1 MALSPRTRL
10 LTLIAALLL
19 APAAGWWYWATNPE
33 SPQDRY
39 KTQAVDRGDIVQVIS
54 ANGTLNPVVLVNVG
68 TQVSGTAY
76 KLHVDFNDRVEAGQ
90 ILVELDPSLFQAQ
103 LRQADANVVNARTTL
118 RLAKNKM
125 TRNRALVEQGFISP
139 DALDTVE
146 QQLEAARAQLA
157 VSEAQLARDRTNLN
171 YSVIRS
177 PISGVVIARNVD
189 IGQTVAASFQTP
201 TLFQI
206 AKDLREMQIDTSV
219 AEADIGQLHLGQEVN
234 FTVDAFQER
243 EFTGTVKQVRLNPTI
258 QQNVV
263 SYNVIVA
270 VSNDDGVLLPGM
282 TANVRFTVKQKKD
295 VLRAPNAALRY
306 RPAEADPDSAGAIIG
321 EPGKHVLYRL
331 RLEDEGMPVAVNV
344 KTGTVDGN
352 FTEIVEGEIKEGDT
366 LITREVTDK
375 EKSSS
380 KLKFKMF

>member
-1 MALSPRTRL
+1 MTFIRTRL
-10 LTLIAALLL
+10 PIVIVVLLLIAVGL
-19 APAAGWWYWATNPE
+19 WYWKAGAE
-33 SPQDRY
+33 STQERY
-39 KTQAVDRGDIVQVIS
+39 KTQAVDRGDIVQNIS

-68 TQVSGTAY
+68 TQVSGTVFRLYA
-76 KLHVDFNDRVEAGQ
+76 DFNDRVEAGN
-90 ILVELDPSLFQAQ
+90 ILAELDPALFQAQ
-103 LRQADANVVNARTTL
+103 LQQATANEVNARTAL
-118 RLAKNKM
+118 KLAKNRM

-139 DALDTVE
+139 DALDAVE

-206 AKDLREMQIDTSV
+206 AKDLRQMQIDTSV
-219 AEADIGQLHLGQEVN
+219 AEADIGQLHLDQAVS

-258 QQNVV
+258 QHNVV
-263 SYNVIVA
+263 SYNVVVA

-282 TANVRFTVKQKKD
+282 TANVRFTVNQKQG
-295 VLRAPNAALRY
+295 VLRVPNAALRY
-306 RPAEADPDSAGAIIG
+306 KPTEADPDSVMTPSRQ
-321 EPGKHVLYRL
+321 PGTHVVYQIK
-331 RLEDEGMPVAVNV
+331 DNKPVSINV
-344 KTGTVDGN
+344 KTGIADSN
-352 FTEIVEGEIKEGDT
+352 FTEILEGEIREGDK
-366 LITREVTDK
+366 LIIREIADK
-375 EKSSS
+375 EKPGS
-380 KLKFKMF
+380 KLRFRMF

>member
-1 MALSPRTRL
+1 MSLNPRTRL
-10 LTLIAALLL
+10 LAILFTLLSAA
-19 APAAGWWYWATNPE
+19 AAGLWYWTTKSGSVQE
-33 SPQDRY
+33 KY

-76 KLHVDFNDRVEAGQ
+76 KLHADFNDPVKAGQ

-103 LRQADANVVNARTTL
+103 LRLSEANVSSARATL
-118 RLAKNKM
+118 ELAKNRM
-125 TRNRALVEQGFISP
+125 TRNRALREQGFISAE
-139 DALDTVE
+139 ALDSFE

-157 VSEAQLARDRTNLN
+157 ANVAQLERDRTNLN

-206 AKDLREMQIDTSV
+206 AQDLREMQIDTSI
-219 AEADIGQLHLGQEVN
+219 AEADIGQIHLGQEVH
-234 FTVDAFQER
+234 FTVDAYQER
-243 EFTGTVKQVRLNPTI
+243 EFTGTVEQVRLNPTI

-270 VSNDDGVLLPGM
+270 VPNDDGTLLPGM
-282 TANVRFTVKQKKD
+282 TANVRFTTNQKKA
-295 VLRAPNAALRY
+295 VLRVANAALRY
-306 RPAEADPDSAGAIIG
+306 RPAAADPDSSRTVAGQ
-321 EPGKHVLYRL
+321 PGKHLLYRVQ
-331 RLEDEGMPVAVNV
+331 EGKPMAVNV
-344 KTGTVDGN
+344 KTGISDNN
-352 FTEIVEGEIKEGDT
+352 FTEIVEGEIREGDN
-366 LITREVTDK
+366 LIIREVTDK
-375 EKSSS
+375 EKSGS
-380 KLKFKMF
+380 KLKFRMF

>member
-1 MALSPRTRL
+1 MTFIRTRL
-10 LTLIAALLL
+10 PIVIVVLLLIAVGL
-19 APAAGWWYWATNPE
+19 WYWKAGAE
-33 SPQDRY
+33 STQERY
-39 KTQAVDRGDIVQVIS
+39 KTQAVDRGDIVQNIS

-68 TQVSGTAY
+68 TQVSGTVFRLYA
-76 KLHVDFNDRVEAGQ
+76 DFNDRVEAGN
-90 ILVELDPSLFQAQ
+90 ILAELDPALFQAQ
-103 LRQADANVVNARTTL
+103 LQQATANEVNARTAL
-118 RLAKNKM
+118 KLAKNRM

-139 DALDTVE
+139 DALDAVE

-206 AKDLREMQIDTSV
+206 AKDLRQMQIDTSV
-219 AEADIGQLHLGQEVN
+219 AEADIGQLHLDQAVS

-258 QQNVV
+258 QHNVV
-263 SYNVIVA
+263 SYNVVVA

-282 TANVRFTVKQKKD
+282 TANVRFTVNQKQG
-295 VLRAPNAALRY
+295 VLRVPNAALRY
-306 RPAEADPDSAGAIIG
+306 KPTEADPDSVMAPSRQ
-321 EPGKHVLYRL
+321 PGTHVVYQIK
-331 RLEDEGMPVAVNV
+331 DNKPVSINV
-344 KTGTVDGN
+344 KTGIADSN
-352 FTEIVEGEIKEGDT
+352 FTEILEGEIREGDK
-366 LITREVTDK
+366 LIIREIADK
-375 EKSSS
+375 EKPGS
-380 KLKFKMF
+380 KLRFRMF

>member
-1 MALSPRTRL
+1 MAFIPRGRL
-10 LTLIAALLL
+10 LILMVSLLSALI
-19 APAAGWWYWATNPE
+19 GFWYWQTKPDSKQE
-33 SPQDRY
+33 RY
-39 KTQAVDRGDIVQVIS
+39 KTQAVDRGDIVQNIS

-68 TQVSGTAY
+68 TQVSGTVYRLYA
-76 KLHVDFNDRVEAGQ
+76 DFNDRVEEGQ
-90 ILVELDPSLFQAQ
+90 ILAELDPALFQAQ
-103 LRQADANVVNARTTL
+103 LRQSEANVVNGRTAL
-118 RLAKNKM
+118 KLAENKM

-139 DALDTVE
+139 DALDAVE

-206 AKDLREMQIDTSV
+206 AKDLRQMQIDTSV
-219 AEADIGQLHLGQEVN
+219 AEADIGQLHLGQVVN

-282 TANVRFTVKQKKD
+282 TANVRFTVNQKND
-295 VLRAPNAALRY
+295 VLRVPNAALRY
-306 RPAEADPDSAGAIIG
+306 KPAETDSDSVTTTVRQ
-321 EPGKHVLYRL
+321 PGKHVVYRL
-331 RLEDEGMPVAVNV
+331 EESKPIPISV
-344 KTGTVDGN
+344 KTGIADNN
-352 FTEIVEGEIKEGDT
+352 FTEILEEEIKEGDK
-366 LITREVTDK
+366 LIIRDVADK
-375 EKSSS
+375 DKSAS
-380 KLKFKMF
+380 KLKFRMF

>member
-1 MALSPRTRL
+1 MAAS
-10 LTLIAALLL
+10 AL
-19 APAAGWWYWATNPE
+19 WYWKFQPE
-33 SPQDRY
+33 SHQERY
-39 KTQAVDRGDIVQVIS
+39 KTQAVDRGDIIQNIS

-68 TQVSGTAY
+68 TQVSGTVYRLRA
-76 KLHVDFNDRVEAGQ
+76 DFNDPVREGQ

-103 LRQADANVVNARTTL
+103 LRQAEANIANARVGL
-118 RLAKNKM
+118 KLAENKM
-125 TRNRALVEQGFISP
+125 ARNRTLIEEGFISP
-139 DALDTVE
+139 DALDVVE

-206 AKDLREMQIDTSV
+206 AKDLRQMQIDTSV
-219 AEADIGQLHLGQEVN
+219 AEADIGQLHLGQMVR

-243 EFTGTVKQVRLNPTI
+243 EFAGTVEQVRLNPTI

-263 SYNVIVA
+263 SYNVIVGA
-270 VSNDDGVLLPGM
+270 ANDEGLLLPGM
-282 TANVRFTVKQKKD
+282 TANVRFTINEKKD

-306 RPAEADPDSAGAIIG
+306 QPGEDAGSAKPSSPPAG
-321 EPGKHVLYRL
+321 ERTVYRL
-331 RLEDEGMPVAVNV
+331 QDERSVSANIRPGISDNS
-344 KTGTVDGN
+344 
-352 FTEIVEGEIKEGDT
+352 FTEIAGGDVKEGDR
-366 LITREVTDK
+366 LIVREIAGK
-375 EKSSS
+375 NQSAG
-380 KLKFKMF
+380 KFRFRMF

>member
-1 MALSPRTRL
+1 MAFIPRGRL
-10 LTLIAALLL
+10 LILMVSLLSALI
-19 APAAGWWYWATNPE
+19 GFWYWQTKPDSKQE
-33 SPQDRY
+33 RY
-39 KTQAVDRGDIVQVIS
+39 KTQAVDRGDIVQNIS

-68 TQVSGTAY
+68 TQVSGTVYRLYA
-76 KLHVDFNDRVEAGQ
+76 DFNDRVEEGK
-90 ILVELDPSLFQAQ
+90 ILAELDPALFQAQ
-103 LRQADANVVNARTTL
+103 LRQSEANVLNGRTAL
-118 RLAKNKM
+118 KLAKNKM

-139 DALDTVE
+139 DALDAVE

-206 AKDLREMQIDTSV
+206 AKDLRQMQIDTSV
-219 AEADIGQLHLGQEVN
+219 AEADIGQLHLGQVVN

-282 TANVRFTVKQKKD
+282 TANVRFTVNQKND
-295 VLRAPNAALRY
+295 VLRVPSAALRY
-306 RPAEADPDSAGAIIG
+306 KPAETDSDSVTTTVRQ
-321 EPGKHVLYRL
+321 PGKHVVYRL
-331 RLEDEGMPVAVNV
+331 EESKPIPISV
-344 KTGTVDGN
+344 KTGIADNN
-352 FTEIVEGEIKEGDT
+352 FTEILEEEIKEGDK
-366 LITREVTDK
+366 LIIRDVADK
-375 EKSSS
+375 DKSAS
-380 KLKFKMF
+380 KLKFRMF